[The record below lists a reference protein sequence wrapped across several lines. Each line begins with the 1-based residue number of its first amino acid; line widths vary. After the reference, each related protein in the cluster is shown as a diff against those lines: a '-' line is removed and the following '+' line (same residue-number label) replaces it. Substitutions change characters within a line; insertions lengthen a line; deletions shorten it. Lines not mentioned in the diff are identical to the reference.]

1 MQITQKLN
9 DSLSNLPAISNELV
23 NTLDW
28 AWLIDFGQGDFAKA
42 KAMTEI
48 ALLSEWNTANL
59 LARALV
65 HQLQGEYNQALSLL
79 EQAFIIESKSQHQLI
94 AASIIYLTE
103 RKIKE
108 NLVDGFSLIP
118 TLSNVDTLWQQKN
131 QNLLPKVSDF
141 NYHLI
146 INLIQQIATIL
157 PCWRTNITQQFD
169 LELQEQDRELIFK
182 NLTEQ
187 LELYQEQEYYAI
199 ADFFYCCF
207 AEILTLS
214 GQFVAGWQLLAN
226 LAPAYLNSEK
236 YLATAWYL
244 MCQGDLIME
253 TAPFGKPIVF
263 GYRLIENDFDLI
275 TIQSLDRS
283 VIDTATAQQQY
294 LQARQYFN
302 LASATRGEA
311 MAMTRLAYLNGVQK
325 QWHLATCGYEE
336 AQKVFLDLGDPL
348 NAIAAEMG
356 YLWSYLHCEDLDTE
370 LIANLEKTANWIQ
383 RNSAVTFAMSWLLA
397 FVAAAQEVLPQEDG
411 IVVSQRLIKV
421 AEIMATK
428 GLDLAVIFDSVSCW
442 QFWQHCHRA
451 IANFYRYLAI
461 ELTQINDWEQA
472 FVIGEK
478 IRIYGIQSQLKVAN
492 QAVYLED
499 KLNSIIPLEQIA
511 TFLPLYTVL
520 FSFIVTPNQLIGW
533 AITKKGLVNKFLLNE
548 VEQEEFKAE
557 NLEQTINI
565 WFDNLLEVNFN
576 STLNRVLE
584 HILLEPFALE
594 IETNRHLV
602 ITTCDRIQ
610 GLSFAGLKY
619 HHSTKSNILKK
630 EISLNEQKTLS
641 YLFYASQIATC
652 ELIATATNRVLI
664 FTEEDNLINNL
675 INRRKELTFLSLS
688 QGLALAI
695 AQIYDIRPLN
705 NLTKISSE
713 ILEIMDFK
721 PVIHLFLA
729 ETSFLLQQLVEH
741 KIISELVIL
750 NIQDFKLKQLPSIQ
764 LNNVAQSIMNA
775 GAKTVVT
782 IFDREDS
789 LATAI
794 LTSFFHQG
802 LYFGQSI
809 AEALRQAQKQLRLV
823 TAQEALDFCHYLQSH
838 IAWQNK
844 SDRALRALITKY
856 TGDVMVLGK
865 DYNRATEA
873 YAVAIKIFK
882 NVGYTTEAQ
891 SLQNKYKMLKSLQKI
906 SKPFQGERLIFE
918 APAYWNNTYIYGDWQ
933 LSFVGL

>member
-28 AWLIDFGQGDFAKA
+28 AWLIDFGQGNFAKA

-48 ALLSEWNTANL
+48 ALLSEWNTTNL

-79 EQAFIIESKSQHQLI
+79 EQAFIIESKAHNKLI
-94 AASIIYLTE
+94 TASIIYLTE

-118 TLSNVDTLWQQKN
+118 TLSDVDTLWQQKIK
-131 QNLLPKVSDF
+131 NLLPKVSDF
-141 NYHLI
+141 NYHLS
-146 INLIQQIATIL
+146 INLIQQVATIL
-157 PCWRTNITQQFD
+157 PCWRTNITQQ
-169 LELQEQDRELIFK
+169 LALNLQEQDRELIFK

-214 GQFVAGWQLLAN
+214 GQFVAGWQLLEN

-244 MCQGDLIME
+244 MCQGDLILE

-263 GYRLIENDFDLI
+263 GYRLIENDFNSI
-275 TIQSLDRS
+275 AIRSLDRS
-283 VIDTATAQQQY
+283 IIDTATAQQQY

-311 MAMTRLAYLNGVQK
+311 MATMRLAYLNGVQK

-336 AQKVFLDLGDPL
+336 AQKVFGDLGDRL

-356 YLWSYLHCEDLDTE
+356 YFWSYLHYEDLDPE
-370 LIANLEKTANWIQ
+370 LIANLEKTANWMQ
-383 RNSAVTFAMSWLLA
+383 RNSTVTFAMSWLLA
-397 FVAAAQEVLPQEDG
+397 FVAAAQEVLPQEEG
-411 IVVSQRLIKV
+411 IVISERLVKV
-421 AEIMATK
+421 AEIIATK
-428 GLDLAVIFDSVSCW
+428 GIDLAVVFNSVSCW
-442 QFWQHCHRA
+442 QFWQNCYSA
-451 IANFYRYLAI
+451 IADFYRDLAV
-461 ELTQINDWEQA
+461 ELTQIDDWERA

-478 IRIYGIQSQLKVAN
+478 IRIYSTQSQLKVAS

-499 KLNSIIPLEQIA
+499 KLNGIISLKQVA

-520 FSFIVTPNQLIGW
+520 FSFIVTSERLIGW
-533 AITKKGLVNKFLLNE
+533 AVTKKGLVNKFLLNE
-548 VEQEEFKAE
+548 VEQEEFQAE

-565 WFDNLLEVNFN
+565 WLDNLLDASAN
-576 STLNRVLE
+576 STLNKVLE
-584 HILLEPFALE
+584 QMLLKPFALE
-594 IETNRHLV
+594 IETNRHLI
-602 ITTCDRIQ
+602 ITTCDRLQ
-610 GLSFAGLKY
+610 GLSFAALKY
-619 HHSTKSNILKK
+619 HYPDRSKILKK
-630 EISLNEQKTLS
+630 EISLNEQKTIS

-652 ELIATATNRVLI
+652 ELIATATNQVVI
-664 FTEEDNLINNL
+664 FTEEDNLIDN
-675 INRRKELTFLSLS
+675 EDLTVLSLS

-695 AQIYDIRPLN
+695 AQIYNIQPLN
-705 NLTKISSE
+705 NLTRISPE

-721 PVIHLFLA
+721 PVIQLFLA
-729 ETSFLLQQLVEH
+729 ETSFLLEQLVEH

-750 NIQDFKLKQLPSIQ
+750 NIRDFQLRQLTSIQ
-764 LNNVAQSIMNA
+764 LNNIAQSIINA
-775 GAKTVVT
+775 GAKTVVI
-782 IFDREDS
+782 IFEPEDS

-809 AEALRQAQKQLRLV
+809 AEALRQAQKQLRFV

-838 IAWQNK
+838 IAWQSK
-844 SDRALRALITKY
+844 SDRALRALITKH

-865 DYNRATEA
+865 DYHRAIEA
-873 YAVAIKIFK
+873 YAAAIKILK

-891 SLQNKYKMLKSLQKI
+891 SLQSNYKMLKSLQKI
-906 SKPFQGERLIFE
+906 SKPFQSERLIFE